1 MENNLNIVK
10 SEFKELPNNIE
21 AEQSVIGSILVT
33 NEIFDEISTIISS
46 INFYDPMHQK
56 IYNAIESL
64 IYKGMLANP
73 ITLKNYFEDEKDDL
87 DVPEY
92 LVKITKFS
100 TSIRQAIE
108 YSKIIYD
115 MFVRRELIKISE
127 QTIDNAKITDLDS
140 SGQNIIENSE
150 RLLFD
155 LAEKGSFNSSLI
167 KFDDAMKQT
176 IEMASAAYK
185 NEGGIVGVPTGL
197 RDLDDKLGGLH
208 QSDLIIIAGRPSM
221 GKTSLATNIAFNAA
235 KHIQD
240 NQKKSSVAFFSLEM
254 SSEQL
259 STRILSEQARIG
271 SNDIRRGRISDEQ
284 FDQFLETSK
293 NIAELPLF
301 IDETP
306 AISIAAMSNRARR
319 IKRLHGLDMIVVD
332 YIQLMRGTTYNKD
345 GRVQEI
351 SQITQGL
358 KAIAKELGVPVV
370 ALSQLS
376 RQVEQRDDHKP
387 QLADLRESGSIEQD
401 ADVVMFVYREG
412 YYLQRKEPRE
422 ATVEHAEWQAKMN
435 EVAHLAEII
444 IGKQRHG
451 PIGKVTLEFE
461 KDLQNLKILKLIKF
475 KYKTLMLTSLYEN
488 TILKNPK
495 FIILI
500 LFITLI
506 SFGYYSK
513 DFRLDASSETLLI
526 EDDPDL
532 EYLREI
538 TNRYGSKEFLVL
550 TYTPN
555 EGMISNTSIN
565 NLLSLKYK
573 IQSLD
578 WVHSVITLLDIPLLN
593 NTDAPLQERLKGF
606 KTLKDEDVDKNRGF
620 KEILESPVFRN
631 FVISESGKTSGI
643 IVNIKQNPILED
655 IENRSKKEIDEH
667 RDKIKKQNH
676 KNILE
681 IRDVI
686 KSYDDVG
693 KIYLGGIPMIADD
706 MMTFIKSDIIVF
718 GLGVLLFIIATLWFV
733 FKK

>member
-1 MENNLNIVK
+1 MENNLSIVK
-10 SEFKELPNNIE
+10 DQFKELPNNIE
-21 AEQSVIGSILVT
+21 AEQAVIGSILVS
-33 NEIFDEISTIISS
+33 NDIFDEISTLISS
-46 INFYDPMHQK
+46 INFYDPMHQR
-56 IYNAIESL
+56 IFEAIESL

-100 TSIRQAIE
+100 TSVRQAVE

-127 QTIDNAKITDLDS
+127 QTIDSAKLNELDTN
-140 SGQNIIENSE
+140 GQTIIENSE

-155 LAEKGSFNSSLI
+155 LAEKGSFNSSLV
-167 KFDDAMKQT
+167 KFDEAMKQT

-185 NEGGIVGVPTGL
+185 NEEGIVGVPTGL

-235 KHIQD
+235 QKLQESG
-240 NQKKSSVAFFSLEM
+240 KKSSIAFFSLEM

-259 STRILSEQARIG
+259 STRIISEQARIS

-284 FDQFLETSK
+284 FDKFLETSK
-293 NIAELPLF
+293 NIAELPLY

-319 IKRLHGLDMIVVD
+319 IKRLFGLDMIVVD

-435 EVAHLAEII
+435 EVAHLAQII

-451 PIGKVTLEFE
+451 PIGNVTLEFE
-461 KDLQNLKILKLIKF
+461 ERFTKF
-475 KYKTLMLTSLYEN
+475 KDTQ
-488 TILKNPK
+488 
-495 FIILI
+495 
-500 LFITLI
+500 
-506 SFGYYSK
+506 
-513 DFRLDASSETLLI
+513 
-526 EDDPDL
+526 
-532 EYLREI
+532 
-538 TNRYGSKEFLVL
+538 
-550 TYTPN
+550 
-555 EGMISNTSIN
+555 IN
-565 NLLSLKYK
+565 
-573 IQSLD
+573 
-578 WVHSVITLLDIPLLN
+578 
-593 NTDAPLQERLKGF
+593 
-606 KTLKDEDVDKNRGF
+606 
-620 KEILESPVFRN
+620 
-631 FVISESGKTSGI
+631 
-643 IVNIKQNPILED
+643 
-655 IENRSKKEIDEH
+655 
-667 RDKIKKQNH
+667 
-676 KNILE
+676 
-681 IRDVI
+681 
-686 KSYDDVG
+686 
-693 KIYLGGIPMIADD
+693 
-706 MMTFIKSDIIVF
+706 
-718 GLGVLLFIIATLWFV
+718 
-733 FKK
+733 

>member
-1 MENNLNIVK
+1 MENNLSIVK
-10 SEFKELPNNIE
+10 DQFKELPNNIE
-21 AEQSVIGSILVT
+21 AEQAVIGSILVS
-33 NEIFDEISTIISS
+33 NDIFDEISAIISS

-56 IYNAIESL
+56 IYEAIESL

-87 DVPEY
+87 NVPEY

-100 TSIRQAIE
+100 TSVRQAIE

-127 QTIDNAKITDLDS
+127 QTIDSAKLNELDTN
-140 SGQNIIENSE
+140 GQNIIENSE

-167 KFDDAMKQT
+167 KFDEAMKQT

-185 NEGGIVGVPTGL
+185 NEEGIVGVPTGL

-235 KHIQD
+235 QKLQD
-240 NQKKSSVAFFSLEM
+240 SGKKSSIAFFSLEM

-259 STRILSEQARIG
+259 STRIISEQARIS

-284 FDQFLETSK
+284 FDKFLETSK
-293 NIAELPLF
+293 NIAELPLY

-319 IKRLHGLDMIVVD
+319 IKRLFGLDMIVVD

-358 KAIAKELGVPVV
+358 KAIAKELSVPVV

-435 EVAHLAEII
+435 EVAHLAQII

-451 PIGKVTLEFE
+451 PIGNVTLEFE
-461 KDLQNLKILKLIKF
+461 ERFTKF
-475 KYKTLMLTSLYEN
+475 KDTQ
-488 TILKNPK
+488 
-495 FIILI
+495 
-500 LFITLI
+500 
-506 SFGYYSK
+506 
-513 DFRLDASSETLLI
+513 
-526 EDDPDL
+526 
-532 EYLREI
+532 
-538 TNRYGSKEFLVL
+538 TN
-550 TYTPN
+550 
-555 EGMISNTSIN
+555 
-565 NLLSLKYK
+565 
-573 IQSLD
+573 
-578 WVHSVITLLDIPLLN
+578 
-593 NTDAPLQERLKGF
+593 
-606 KTLKDEDVDKNRGF
+606 
-620 KEILESPVFRN
+620 
-631 FVISESGKTSGI
+631 
-643 IVNIKQNPILED
+643 
-655 IENRSKKEIDEH
+655 
-667 RDKIKKQNH
+667 
-676 KNILE
+676 
-681 IRDVI
+681 
-686 KSYDDVG
+686 
-693 KIYLGGIPMIADD
+693 
-706 MMTFIKSDIIVF
+706 
-718 GLGVLLFIIATLWFV
+718 
-733 FKK
+733 

>member
-1 MENNLNIVK
+1 MENNLSVIK
-10 SEFKELPNNIE
+10 DKFKELPNNIE

-33 NEIFDEISTIISS
+33 NEIFDEISTIISN

-56 IYNAIESL
+56 IFNAIENL

-87 DVPEY
+87 NVPEY

-127 QTIDNAKITDLDS
+127 ATIDNAKINDLNTN
-140 SGQNIIENSE
+140 GQNIIENSE
-150 RLLFD
+150 SLLFD
-155 LAEKGSFNSSLI
+155 LAEKGSSNSSFV
-167 KFDDAMKQT
+167 KFDEAMKQT

-235 KHIQD
+235 KHVQD
-240 NQKKSSVAFFSLEM
+240 NGKKSSIAFFSLEM

-259 STRILSEQARIG
+259 STRILSEQARIA

-332 YIQLMRGTTYNKD
+332 YIQLMRGTTFNKD

-387 QLADLRESGSIEQD
+387 QLSDLRESGSIEQD

-435 EVAHLAEII
+435 EVAHIAEVI

-451 PIGKVTLEFE
+451 PIGKITLEFE
-461 KDLQNLKILKLIKF
+461 ERFTKF
-475 KYKTLMLTSLYEN
+475 KDTQ
-488 TILKNPK
+488 
-495 FIILI
+495 
-500 LFITLI
+500 
-506 SFGYYSK
+506 
-513 DFRLDASSETLLI
+513 
-526 EDDPDL
+526 
-532 EYLREI
+532 
-538 TNRYGSKEFLVL
+538 TN
-550 TYTPN
+550 
-555 EGMISNTSIN
+555 
-565 NLLSLKYK
+565 
-573 IQSLD
+573 
-578 WVHSVITLLDIPLLN
+578 
-593 NTDAPLQERLKGF
+593 
-606 KTLKDEDVDKNRGF
+606 
-620 KEILESPVFRN
+620 
-631 FVISESGKTSGI
+631 
-643 IVNIKQNPILED
+643 
-655 IENRSKKEIDEH
+655 
-667 RDKIKKQNH
+667 
-676 KNILE
+676 
-681 IRDVI
+681 
-686 KSYDDVG
+686 
-693 KIYLGGIPMIADD
+693 
-706 MMTFIKSDIIVF
+706 
-718 GLGVLLFIIATLWFV
+718 
-733 FKK
+733 

>member
-1 MENNLNIVK
+1 MENNLSIVK
-10 SEFKELPNNIE
+10 DNFKELPNNIE

-33 NEIFDEISTIISS
+33 NEIFDEISTIISN

-56 IYNAIESL
+56 IYTAIESL

-100 TSIRQAIE
+100 TSVRQAIE

-115 MFVRRELIKISE
+115 MYVRRELIKISE
-127 QTIDNAKITDLDS
+127 QTIDSAKLNDLDTN
-140 SGQNIIENSE
+140 GQNIIENSE

-155 LAEKGSFNSSLI
+155 LAEKGSFNSSLV

-208 QSDLIIIAGRPSM
+208 RSDLVIIAGRPSM

-235 KHIQD
+235 KNIQD
-240 NQKKSSVAFFSLEM
+240 NGKKSSIAFFSLEM

-319 IKRLHGLDMIVVD
+319 IKRLHGLDMVIVD

-358 KAIAKELGVPVV
+358 KAIAKELGVPVL

-376 RQVEQRDDHKP
+376 RQVEQRDNHQP
-387 QLADLRESGSIEQD
+387 QLADLRDSGSIEQD

-412 YYLQRKEPRE
+412 YYLSRTEPRE

-451 PIGKVTLEFE
+451 PIGKVILEFE
-461 KDLQNLKILKLIKF
+461 ERFTKF
-475 KYKTLMLTSLYEN
+475 KDTQ
-488 TILKNPK
+488 
-495 FIILI
+495 
-500 LFITLI
+500 
-506 SFGYYSK
+506 
-513 DFRLDASSETLLI
+513 
-526 EDDPDL
+526 
-532 EYLREI
+532 
-538 TNRYGSKEFLVL
+538 
-550 TYTPN
+550 
-555 EGMISNTSIN
+555 IN
-565 NLLSLKYK
+565 
-573 IQSLD
+573 
-578 WVHSVITLLDIPLLN
+578 
-593 NTDAPLQERLKGF
+593 
-606 KTLKDEDVDKNRGF
+606 
-620 KEILESPVFRN
+620 
-631 FVISESGKTSGI
+631 
-643 IVNIKQNPILED
+643 
-655 IENRSKKEIDEH
+655 
-667 RDKIKKQNH
+667 
-676 KNILE
+676 
-681 IRDVI
+681 
-686 KSYDDVG
+686 
-693 KIYLGGIPMIADD
+693 
-706 MMTFIKSDIIVF
+706 
-718 GLGVLLFIIATLWFV
+718 
-733 FKK
+733 